1 MGLFDEPYAELRTF
15 LQSRR
20 ELGKVKECPDR
31 HANWSSE
38 KTLVLKSDTA
48 IELGSPSFSS
58 LMLLLWADSVQ
69 VPRDRIYL
77 IGPDLAEAGSSPIP
91 FGQVVIVGGCF
102 ADEYDSYRDL
112 KEAVY
117 NCDLRGISSR
127 ALPSKQEIWLR
138 ISRDAIA
145 DGFDLDVL
153 GSAMIDRLKRN
164 PPVEAVEV
172 LFVTDK
178 EELAK
183 LRRVGEK
190 VQTIVSA
197 LTKMYEE
204 MNFDCDTCEYVEVC
218 DEVVELRRIRNK
230 LRNEQGCPD

>member
-1 MGLFDEPYAELRTF
+1 MGLFDEPYTELRSF
-15 LQSRR
+15 LQSQRK
-20 ELGKVKECPDR
+20 LGKVKEYR
-31 HANWSSE
+31 GSQTNWSSE

-69 VPRDRIYL
+69 VPSDRIYL

-112 KEAVY
+112 REAVY
-117 NCDLRGISSR
+117 TCDLRGISSR

-145 DGFDLDVL
+145 DGFNLDVL
-153 GSAMIDRLKRN
+153 GSALIDRLKRN
-164 PPVEAVEV
+164 PLVEAVEV
-172 LFVTDK
+172 LFITDMV
-178 EELAK
+178 ELAQ
-183 LRRVGEK
+183 LRHVGEK

-197 LTKMYEE
+197 FTKMYEE
-204 MNFDCDTCEYVEVC
+204 MNFDCETCEYVEVC

-230 LRNEQGCPD
+230 LRNAQ